1 MLATRTPRSALQSLW
16 STLSSWIRYYT
27 TPFAVRSEKR
37 ASPNVLENVP
47 EEEIHRQQFARN
59 IAFFGEEGQKRIE
72 DAFVVV
78 IGLGGVGSHATH
90 MLARSGVGK
99 LQLIDFDIVT
109 VSSLNRH
116 SVATRKD
123 VGKPKV
129 EVMRDHILEFNP
141 DVKITV
147 NNVMISK
154 DNIGS
159 LISEVPDFVIDCI
172 DDYSTKTDILEYC
185 IRNDIRVISS
195 MGSGCRS
202 NTTSLLITNITDVKY
217 DPLAA
222 KIRSNLKKRKID
234 FDASECVNPRSASD
248 PMRPWIVNM
257 STGVFIPCVS
267 SYEKPVMKIMS
278 VEASRNA
285 KESDAKMSGE
295 KSEKETDD
303 AASSESMRFRTIPVY
318 GCVPAAFGNTICAY
332 VLHSLSHRTFRPSAV
347 VPLSQDVLLKLFNR
361 LQTKERVV
369 FKTEEIQL
377 DRFDLLFLLQAVFK
391 EKSVFSGIPIA
402 AAKLEFTRW
411 DLKKPAALGNV
422 VLGTVEECK
431 KHEEEGLEGMDPHE
445 RERIQGL
452 LDRLATEEER
462 NQCYF

>member
-1 MLATRTPRSALQSLW
+1 MCL
-16 STLSSWIRYYT
+16 T
-27 TPFAVRSEKR
+27 TD
-37 ASPNVLENVP
+37 VP

-159 LISEVPDFVIDCI
+159 LISETPDFVIDCI

-202 NTTSLLITNITDVKY
+202 NTTSLLVTNITDVKCT
-217 DPLAA
+217 
-222 KIRSNLKKRKID
+222 S
-234 FDASECVNPRSASD
+234 
-248 PMRPWIVNM
+248 
-257 STGVFIPCVS
+257 VS
-267 SYEKPVMKIMS
+267 VLS
-278 VEASRNA
+278 SR
-285 KESDAKMSGE
+285 
-295 KSEKETDD
+295 
-303 AASSESMRFRTIPVY
+303 
-318 GCVPAAFGNTICAY
+318 
-332 VLHSLSHRTFRPSAV
+332 
-347 VPLSQDVLLKLFNR
+347 
-361 LQTKERVV
+361 
-369 FKTEEIQL
+369 
-377 DRFDLLFLLQAVFK
+377 
-391 EKSVFSGIPIA
+391 
-402 AAKLEFTRW
+402 
-411 DLKKPAALGNV
+411 
-422 VLGTVEECK
+422 
-431 KHEEEGLEGMDPHE
+431 
-445 RERIQGL
+445 
-452 LDRLATEEER
+452 
-462 NQCYF
+462 